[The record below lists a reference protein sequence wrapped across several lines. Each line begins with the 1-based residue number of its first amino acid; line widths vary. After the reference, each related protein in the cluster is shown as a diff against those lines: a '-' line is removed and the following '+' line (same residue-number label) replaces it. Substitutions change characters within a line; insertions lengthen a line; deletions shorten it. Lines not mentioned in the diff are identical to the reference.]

1 MIAKDA
7 SGTAAEAETDAMKPA
22 VSSYNNN
29 LNAVVDDLVREAEE
43 RGGQLVAR
51 SLDGFETYVYAE
63 SYAEIYRLL
72 EDRKIRPHEAV
83 VSRVPH
89 TDEAVLF

>member
-7 SGTAAEAETDAMKPA
+7 SDTVAEADAVKPA

-29 LNAVVDDLVREAEE
+29 LNAAVDELVHESQE

-51 SLDGFETYVYAE
+51 SLDGLETYVYAD

-89 TDEAVLF
+89 ADQAVLF